1 MASELLCW
9 LPTPAA
15 TFTPRLPLP
24 PFTEPLRVA
33 VLVTGLAQP
42 VGVST
47 WNDTVLLS
55 AYSLDSLKLFEML
68 SDDCDA
74 FSPAFS

>member
-47 WNDTVLLS
+47 WKDTVLLKS
-55 AYSLDSLKLFEML
+55 
-68 SDDCDA
+68 
-74 FSPAFS
+74 